1 MNLDELDVVQLRLY
15 RAGVPQ
21 FELFAED
28 PGLWELQ
35 VTRELFNIASRIM
48 YVRRSSRIPEATR
61 RRRRDDPVEH
71 QRFLFRLR
79 AERRLWQDDYA
90 RRVSGAAVALCSLD
104 SCRRIPAIMHRVLSL
119 LATRGFDRPLYSRT
133 LFHCVADG
141 CLANIVGVAS
151 FFNHVRQSHMHF

>member
-1 MNLDELDVVQLRLY
+1 MLRARCALCRVYLQLACSRFRLPPILAQSPLCQSFMNLDELDVVQLRLY

-28 PGLWELQ
+28 PGLWELK

-71 QRFLFRLR
+71 QRFLIRLR
-79 AERRLWQDDYA
+79 EPNVVCGRMITH
-90 RRVSGAAVALCSLD
+90 AV
-104 SCRRIPAIMHRVLSL
+104 
-119 LATRGFDRPLYSRT
+119 
-133 LFHCVADG
+133 
-141 CLANIVGVAS
+141 
-151 FFNHVRQSHMHF
+151 